1 MSQNRFY
8 LFMPCPK
15 CLKKQQHIKSEQWK
29 HGGNCNGYLYIDEN
43 AYVHCNK
50 CGKTAHITNM
60 EMSCDHGEHV
70 RLKPTKKEI
79 ASALAAGTVGVVN
92 NRLNWFKSILDHL

>member
-1 MSQNRFY
+1 MK
-8 LFMPCPK
+8 MPMF
-15 CLKKQQHIKSEQWK
+15 I
-29 HGGNCNGYLYIDEN
+29 
-43 AYVHCNK
+43 V
-50 CGKTAHITNM
+50 TNV

-70 RLKPTKKEI
+70 RVKPTKKEI